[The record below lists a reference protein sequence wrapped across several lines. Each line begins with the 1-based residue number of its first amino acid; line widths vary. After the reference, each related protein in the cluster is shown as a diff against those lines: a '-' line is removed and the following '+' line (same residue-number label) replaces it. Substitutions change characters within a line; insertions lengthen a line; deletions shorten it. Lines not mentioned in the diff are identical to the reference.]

1 MVKNSIGNTLHENT
15 DSRMFVYMNQDVVQE

>member
-1 MVKNSIGNTLHENT
+1 MVKNSIGNTLRENT